1 MIVKGHPVDAC
12 VLAQFADGN
21 FLNIIMEIF
30 PEEQED
36 SSLMPNAAQQNSSL
50 KIYAFTD
57 RELEVVQLLQKGF
70 SNQQIADTLYMS
82 IPTVKTHTGNIYKK
96 LGMTSRTAAISKL
109 ASKFHGH
116 R

>member
-21 FLNIIMEIF
+21 FLNLIMEIF